1 MASAAG
7 PTAIVKELCTYIG
20 KEKDGTGNMY
30 LLYKRPNT
38 ACKETERK
46 LRVIEKSGLGNIF
59 KHLHTC
65 LCGAQNESSKEELEK
80 IYKEKKAKSRNAITP
95 WFTTSKGEVAYTRG
109 TLKRKEQELF
119 KWIKMIVFKNW
130 PLASVEDNDYRSFA
144 EMENVFSKKTV
155 RDVIIVLARLVV
167 ELISL
172 EMKTATRMVN
182 SRQELA
188 IL

>member
-1 MASAAG
+1 
-7 PTAIVKELCTYIG
+7 
-20 KEKDGTGNMY
+20 
-30 LLYKRPNT
+30 
-38 ACKETERK
+38 
-46 LRVIEKSGLGNIF
+46 
-59 KHLHTC
+59 
-65 LCGAQNESSKEELEK
+65 
-80 IYKEKKAKSRNAITP
+80 
-95 WFTTSKGEVAYTRG
+95 
-109 TLKRKEQELF
+109 
-119 KWIKMIVFKNW
+119 MIVFKNW